1 MSSSLP
7 PSLLSRLAS
16 DAAAASASL
25 ADSSLPDATASC
37 RTSATRRLLA
47 LTPRALDTLERLAS
61 PTAPE
66 KVQLD
71 AAKEI
76 LHRSPATSDSS
87 DSLPSGGS
95 LPAAFISSLASA
107 LGSFASA
114 FSAFAPASSSS
125 VLSHDTSSAVDAVSA
140 PASAPDSTFTMEDLV
155 KSEPLAL
162 SSLPAPTPAQPT
174 SSGLTRPAVPS
185 SAKAKPHVTVP
196 SSPSSPRPGK
206 GASK

>member
-114 FSAFAPASSSS
+114 FSAFAPAPS

-196 SSPSSPRPGK
+196 SAPSSPRPRK

>member
-25 ADSSLPDATASC
+25 ADSSLPHATASC
-37 RTSATRRLLA
+37 RASATRRLLA

-95 LPAAFISSLASA
+95 LPAAFISSPASA

-114 FSAFAPASSSS
+114 FSAFAPAPS

-140 PASAPDSTFTMEDLV
+140 PASAPAS
-155 KSEPLAL
+155 
-162 SSLPAPTPAQPT
+162 AP
-174 SSGLTRPAVPS
+174 S
-185 SAKAKPHVTVP
+185 
-196 SSPSSPRPGK
+196 
-206 GASK
+206 

>member
-114 FSAFAPASSSS
+114 FSAFAPAPS

-185 SAKAKPHVTVP
+185 SAKAKPHVTAP
-196 SSPSSPRPGK
+196 SAPSSPRPRK

>member
-114 FSAFAPASSSS
+114 FSAFAPAPS

-185 SAKAKPHVTVP
+185 SAKAKPNVTAP
-196 SSPSSPRPGK
+196 SAPSSPRPRK